1 MASTS
6 WWMEFPNQIH
16 TNEFHR
22 LFWCAEMK
30 LFEFKMFYLELFTNS
45 TLLTM
50 VKDIFLHIVPI
61 VQLSDWQVDPLEP
74 IVPC

>member
-16 TNEFHR
+16 TNEFYQLIWH
-22 LFWCAEMK
+22 AEMK
-30 LFEFKMFYLELFTNS
+30 LFEFNTFYLELFTNS

-61 VQLSDWQVDPLEP
+61 VQPSD
-74 IVPC
+74 